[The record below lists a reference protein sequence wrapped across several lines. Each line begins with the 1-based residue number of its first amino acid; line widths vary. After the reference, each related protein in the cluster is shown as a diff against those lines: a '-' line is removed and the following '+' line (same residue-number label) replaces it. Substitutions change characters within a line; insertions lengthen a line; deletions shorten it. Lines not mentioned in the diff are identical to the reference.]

1 MLELTAK
8 KPNLNN
14 AFLLLV
20 LQQASR
26 LRYPSEAVMHAGN
39 PSWPLIT
46 NHDQRPSTP

>member
-1 MLELTAK
+1 MPGLTAE

-20 LQQASR
+20 QASG
-26 LRYPSEAVMHAGN
+26 LGYPSEAVMHAGN

-46 NHDQRPSTP
+46 NHDQRPSTPL